1 MNTFATK
8 LQSQAS
14 GQLAKWL
21 CISLLMQG
29 LAGCKDADKPFPAA
43 GETFP
48 LSALAQTNNIS
59 GSEIDFRGKTLLV
72 NFWATWCVPC
82 RNEMPNLQK
91 LSDALD
97 PERFAVIGVSVDED
111 ANLAREFILQYKIRF
126 HNFQDNEFQL
136 ASDLLGIETYP
147 QTFIVSPRGIITRRI
162 SKIISWDQNIM
173 DLFSEIDDNAA
184 KTAPGYGING

>member
-1 MNTFATK
+1 M
-8 LQSQAS
+8 
-14 GQLAKWL
+14 
-21 CISLLMQG
+21 
-29 LAGCKDADKPFPAA
+29 
-43 GETFP
+43 
-48 LSALAQTNNIS
+48 
-59 GSEIDFRGKTLLV
+59 
-72 NFWATWCVPC
+72 
-82 RNEMPNLQK
+82 
-91 LSDALD
+91 
-97 PERFAVIGVSVDED
+97 
-111 ANLAREFILQYKIRF
+111 YKIRF